1 MAKVSAIEK
10 NMKRERMVEK
20 YAAKR
25 ATLKKAATDPDL
37 SPEEQFMAR
46 LALAKLPRNG
56 AATRLRNRCQVTGR
70 PRGYYRKFKMSRISL
85 RDLASTGYL
94 PGVTKSSW

>member
-10 NMKRERMVEK
+10 NMKRERLVAK
-20 YAAKR
+20 YASKR
-25 ATLKKAATDPDL
+25 VALKKAAVDPNL

-46 LALAKLPRNG
+46 LALAKLPRNS
-56 AATRLRNRCQVTGR
+56 APTRLRNRCQVTGR
-70 PRGYYRKFKMSRISL
+70 PRSYYRKFKMSRIAL
-85 RDLASTGYL
+85 RDLASDGYL

>member
-1 MAKVSAIEK
+1 MAKTSAVEK
-10 NMKRERMVEK
+10 NMRRERLVAK

-25 ATLKKAATDPDL
+25 AALKKAAVDASL

-46 LALAKLPRNG
+46 LKLAKLPRNS

-85 RDLASTGYL
+85 RDLASTGQL
-94 PGVTKSSW
+94 PGVVKSSW

>member
-1 MAKVSAIEK
+1 MAKTSAVEK
-10 NMKRERMVEK
+10 NKRRERMVAK
-20 YAAKR
+20 YAARR
-25 ATLKKAATDPDL
+25 AALKEAAVDASL

-46 LALAKLPRNG
+46 LKLAKLPRNS

-85 RDLASTGYL
+85 RDLASTGQL
-94 PGVTKSSW
+94 PGVVKSSW